1 MNPSSV
7 DLGQGDPARRIRPIM
22 GMSPVASGQA
32 VAQAMPT
39 NRAGE
44 FYNRRQTFTR
54 DRAREEEAARIRAE
68 ARDEARRVAKIQR
81 RQDLEDDVRDRNR
94 EIEDANRIR
103 EEQISDDEL
112 DYLRRLPERER
123 AAAEEARKVA
133 EEKRRIARDQ
143 REIKAEK
150 IKNRRDKQDRTYEL
164 QLRKRND
171 LLFKQ
176 QQKDYKE
183 KKDRIKSD
191 RIITLQKA
199 YAELLDDAGNSQAI
213 NSARQAVQ
221 NERQRIAQ
229 LAQQNQIE
237 ASSAAIQTFANA
249 VLSEDSMM
257 EETDRERLLTLMK
270 DQGFDLEQGGVQALL
285 SLPPDRMIQ
294 LAGTLK
300 GQIPESANML
310 KENFNKILQ
319 TTAERQ
325 KDFNIQIQ
333 KYNELATELATK
345 KTMSDESVSYLKSVF
360 ASKLSELGVPIPE
373 RPEPEP
379 EELDEEPE
387 AEDASFN
394 IYSYIDEMGL
404 TEEEEDALLDIFDP
418 DSQLKGDAPLEELN
432 LNKDEVDRALE
443 SIRGQKIIQ
452 SDMQKKQAE
461 IDDKESENP
470 TLTGDAIDLGKDIIK
485 GAGELAER
493 SGVGIPD
500 IGPEVGAGLAV
511 QQAVS
516 EDSTAKKMIGKGRA
530 LITPTDKK
538 VDETL
543 DALADAE
550 TNAKT
555 NPDAIKGS
563 AYQNQMNEFGR
574 KYGFKQFTKKPPT
587 ATKDLPKY
595 FTEIEDHF
603 TSQAQAK
610 ATRTLNSVITKAKET
625 GNKMRSS
632 KIVKVLG
639 SIGAAITIA
648 DIIRLL
654 SYDGSEN
661 DKEIQALKQELSVME
676 KDYQAIKDSRRQ
688 MAQDYMKRI
697 AEEMEARK
705 Q

>member
-44 FYNRRQTFTR
+44 FYNRRQTLTR

-94 EIEDANRIR
+94 EIEDANRTR

-112 DYLRRLPERER
+112 EYLRRLPERER

-133 EEKRRIARDQ
+133 EEKRRIARDE

-150 IKNRRDKQDRTYEL
+150 IKNRLDKQDRTYQL
-164 QLRKRND
+164 KLRKRND

-176 QQKDYKE
+176 QQEDYKE

-257 EETDRERLLTLMK
+257 EETDRDRLLTLMK
-270 DQGFDLEQGGVQALL
+270 DQGFDLEQGGVQVLL

-300 GQIPESANML
+300 GQIPESATML
-310 KENFNKILQ
+310 KADFDKIQQ

-360 ASKLSELGVPIPE
+360 GSKLSELGVPIPE
-373 RPEPEP
+373 RPEPE
-379 EELDEEPE
+379 ELDEEPE
-387 AEDASFN
+387 AEDASFD

-432 LNKDEVDRALE
+432 LNKDEVDKALE

-500 IGPEVGAGLAV
+500 IAPEVVGGAVGYELA
-511 QQAVS
+511 S
-516 EDSTAKKMIGKGRA
+516 GGKNAKKMVGKGRA

-610 ATRTLNSVITKAKET
+610 VKDRLNSVITKARNT
-625 GNKMRSS
+625 GDKMRSS
-632 KIVKVLG
+632 KIMKVLG
-639 SIGAAITIA
+639 TVGSAIAIA
-648 DIIRLL
+648 DIIKLL

-661 DKEIQALKQELSVME
+661 DEEIQALKQELSVME
-676 KDYQAIKDSRRQ
+676 KDYQAIKDSKRQ
-688 MAQDYMKRI
+688 MAQEYMKRI

>member
-1 MNPSSV
+1 MMNPSSV

-44 FYNRRQTFTR
+44 FYNRRQTLTR

-94 EIEDANRIR
+94 EIEDANRTR

-112 DYLRRLPERER
+112 EYLRRLPERER

-133 EEKRRIARDQ
+133 EEKRRIARDE

-150 IKNRRDKQDRTYEL
+150 IKNRLDKQDRTYEL
-164 QLRKRND
+164 KLRKRND

-176 QQKDYKE
+176 QQEDYKE

-199 YAELLDDAGNSQAI
+199 YAELLDDAGDSQAI

-257 EETDRERLLTLMK
+257 EETDRDRLLTLMK

-294 LAGTLK
+294 LAGSLK
-300 GQIPESANML
+300 GQIPESANYLMQA
-310 KENFNKILQ
+310 FDKIQQ
-319 TTAERQ
+319 TSAERQ

-373 RPEPEP
+373 RPEPE
-379 EELDEEPE
+379 ELDEEPE
-387 AEDASFN
+387 AEDASFD

-461 IDDKESENP
+461 IDDKEGENP

-500 IGPEVGAGLAV
+500 IAPEVGAGLAV

-574 KYGFKQFTKKPPT
+574 KYGFRQFTKKPPT

-610 ATRTLNSVITKAKET
+610 VKDRLNSVITKARNT
-625 GNKMRSS
+625 GDKMRSS
-632 KIVKVLG
+632 KIMKVLG
-639 SIGAAITIA
+639 SVGAAIAIA

-661 DKEIQALKQELSVME
+661 DEEIQALKQELSVME
-676 KDYQAIKDSRRQ
+676 KDYQAIKDSKRQ
-688 MAQDYMKRI
+688 MAQEYMKRI

>member
-1 MNPSSV
+1 
-7 DLGQGDPARRIRPIM
+7 M

-39 NRAGE
+39 NRSGE
-44 FYNRRQTFTR
+44 FYNRRQTLAR
-54 DRAREEEAARIRAE
+54 DRAREEEAARIRSE
-68 ARDEARRVAKIQR
+68 ATDEARRVAKIQR
-81 RQDLEDDVRDRNR
+81 KQDIEDDVRDRNR
-94 EIEDANRIR
+94 EIEDLDRIR
-103 EEQISDDEL
+103 TESIDDREL
-112 DYLRRLPERER
+112 EYERGAPERER
-123 AAAEEARKVA
+123 ATA
-133 EEKRRIARDQ
+133 EEKRRIARD
-143 REIKAEK
+143 
-150 IKNRRDKQDRTYEL
+150 
-164 QLRKRND
+164 KRNVT
-171 LLFKQ
+171 LFSQ
-176 QQKDYKE
+176 QQEDYKE

-257 EETDRERLLTLMK
+257 EETDRDRLLTLMK

-300 GQIPESANML
+300 GQIPESATML
-310 KENFNKILQ
+310 KADFEKIQQ

-360 ASKLSELGVPIPE
+360 GSKLSELGVPIPE

-379 EELDEEPE
+379 EEVEEEP
-387 AEDASFN
+387 ATEDASFN

-452 SDMQKKQAE
+452 SDMQKKKAE
-461 IDDKESENP
+461 IDDKEGENP

-500 IGPEVGAGLAV
+500 IAPEVGAGVAV

-603 TSQAQAK
+603 TSQAQATV
-610 ATRTLNSVITKAKET
+610 TRRLNSVINNARKA
-625 GNKMRSS
+625 GDKMRSS
-632 KIVKVLG
+632 KIAKVLG
-639 SIGAAITIA
+639 SLGATIA
-648 DIIRLL
+648 IADVIRLL

-661 DKEIQALKQELSVME
+661 DEEIQALKQELSVME
-676 KDYQAIKDSRRQ
+676 KDYQGIKDSKRQ

>member
-1 MNPSSV
+1 MSFTIEGKPL
-7 DLGQGDPARRIRPIM
+7 LGTEQERKR
-22 GMSPVASGQA
+22 S
-32 VAQAMPT
+32 
-39 NRAGE
+39 
-44 FYNRRQTFTR
+44 
-54 DRAREEEAARIRAE
+54 ARIRAE

-94 EIEDANRIR
+94 EIEDANRTR

-112 DYLRRLPERER
+112 EYLRRLPERER

-150 IKNRRDKQDRTYEL
+150 IKNRLDKQDRTYQL
-164 QLRKRND
+164 KLRKRND

-176 QQKDYKE
+176 QQEDYKE

-257 EETDRERLLTLMK
+257 EETDRDRLLTLMK
-270 DQGFDLEQGGVQALL
+270 DQGFDLEQGGVQVLL

-300 GQIPESANML
+300 GQIPESATML
-310 KENFNKILQ
+310 KADFDKIQQ

-360 ASKLSELGVPIPE
+360 GSKLSELGVPIPE
-373 RPEPEP
+373 RPEPE
-379 EELDEEPE
+379 ELDEEPE
-387 AEDASFN
+387 AEDASFD

-432 LNKDEVDRALE
+432 LNKDEVDKALE

-500 IGPEVGAGLAV
+500 IAPEVVGGAVGYELA
-511 QQAVS
+511 S
-516 EDSTAKKMIGKGRA
+516 GGKNAKKMVGKGRA

-610 ATRTLNSVITKAKET
+610 VKDRLNSVITKARNT
-625 GNKMRSS
+625 GDKMRSS
-632 KIVKVLG
+632 KIMKVLG
-639 SIGAAITIA
+639 TVGSAIAIA
-648 DIIRLL
+648 DIIKLL

-661 DKEIQALKQELSVME
+661 DEEIQALKQELSVME
-676 KDYQAIKDSRRQ
+676 KDYQAIKDSKRQ
-688 MAQDYMKRI
+688 MAQEYMKRI

>member
-1 MNPSSV
+1 
-7 DLGQGDPARRIRPIM
+7 
-22 GMSPVASGQA
+22 
-32 VAQAMPT
+32 
-39 NRAGE
+39 
-44 FYNRRQTFTR
+44 
-54 DRAREEEAARIRAE
+54 
-68 ARDEARRVAKIQR
+68 
-81 RQDLEDDVRDRNR
+81 
-94 EIEDANRIR
+94 
-103 EEQISDDEL
+103 
-112 DYLRRLPERER
+112 
-123 AAAEEARKVA
+123 
-133 EEKRRIARDQ
+133 
-143 REIKAEK
+143 
-150 IKNRRDKQDRTYEL
+150 
-164 QLRKRND
+164 
-171 LLFKQ
+171 
-176 QQKDYKE
+176 
-183 KKDRIKSD
+183 
-191 RIITLQKA
+191 
-199 YAELLDDAGNSQAI
+199 
-213 NSARQAVQ
+213 
-221 NERQRIAQ
+221 
-229 LAQQNQIE
+229 
-237 ASSAAIQTFANA
+237 
-249 VLSEDSMM
+249 
-257 EETDRERLLTLMK
+257 
-270 DQGFDLEQGGVQALL
+270 
-285 SLPPDRMIQ
+285 
-294 LAGTLK
+294 
-300 GQIPESANML
+300 
-310 KENFNKILQ
+310 
-319 TTAERQ
+319 
-325 KDFNIQIQ
+325 
-333 KYNELATELATK
+333 
-345 KTMSDESVSYLKSVF
+345 MSDESVSYLKSVF
-360 ASKLSELGVPIPE
+360 GSKLSELGVPIPE

-379 EELDEEPE
+379 EEVEEEP
-387 AEDASFN
+387 ATEDASFN

-452 SDMQKKQAE
+452 SDMQKKKAE
-461 IDDKESENP
+461 IDDKEGENP

-500 IGPEVGAGLAV
+500 IAPEVGAGVAV

-603 TSQAQAK
+603 TSQAQATV
-610 ATRTLNSVITKAKET
+610 TRRLNSVINNARKA
-625 GNKMRSS
+625 GDKMRSS
-632 KIVKVLG
+632 KIAKVLG
-639 SIGAAITIA
+639 SLGATIA
-648 DIIRLL
+648 IADVIRLL

-661 DKEIQALKQELSVME
+661 DEEIQALKQELSVME
-676 KDYQAIKDSRRQ
+676 KDYQGIKDSKRQ